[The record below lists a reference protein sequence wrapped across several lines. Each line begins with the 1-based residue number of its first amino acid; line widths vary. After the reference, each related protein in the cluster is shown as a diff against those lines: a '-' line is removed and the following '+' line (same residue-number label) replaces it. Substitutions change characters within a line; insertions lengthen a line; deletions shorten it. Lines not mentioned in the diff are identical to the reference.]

1 MALQPTFDIRPIL
14 EETIEQILLDELTA
28 DDIDAIRFSAEEGE
42 LNREAKWDAILPR
55 LISRLRN
62 DLKLATDP
70 TIVVEEEPDLV
81 DIQLPGPTLRFFIHL
96 LRIR

>member
-14 EETIEQILLDELTA
+14 EETIEQILLDELTQ
-28 DDIDAIRFSAEEGE
+28 DDLDAIRFAAEEGE
-42 LNREAKWDAILPR
+42 LNRAAKWAAILPR

-62 DLKLATDP
+62 DLKLAADP
-70 TIVVEEEPDLV
+70 TLVVEKEPDLV
-81 DIQLPGPTLRFFIHL
+81 DIQLPGPTLRFFIRL